1 MTEKSNYNKNIWLDP
16 NFYFPDVVKIV
27 RAARMYED
35 SGCKKALY
43 DCFLEDL
50 NEIPSKQRK
59 KILCSLKYY
68 DFLKTPYWHMVSD
81 KVKYEKDMVCEICG
95 KRFNK
100 TQFLDV
106 HHKDYSI
113 HGEEH
118 LHLDKLA
125 CLCDFCH
132 KNIHN
137 IV

>member
-1 MTEKSNYNKNIWLDP
+1 MNYDKTIWFDTKHQLV
-16 NFYFPDVVKIV
+16 DVI
-27 RAARMYED
+27 RIMRFSQFDED
-35 SGCKKALY
+35 QSKPLFE
-43 DCFLEDL
+43 CFLEDM
-50 NEIPSKQRK
+50 NTIPLKQIK
-59 KILCSLKYY
+59 KTVCALKYY
-68 DFLKTPYWHMVSD
+68 DFLRTAYWQIIATQ
-81 KVKYEKDMVCEICG
+81 VKYEKDMVCESCG

-100 TQFLDV
+100 MQFLDV

-118 LHLDKLA
+118 LHLDDLV